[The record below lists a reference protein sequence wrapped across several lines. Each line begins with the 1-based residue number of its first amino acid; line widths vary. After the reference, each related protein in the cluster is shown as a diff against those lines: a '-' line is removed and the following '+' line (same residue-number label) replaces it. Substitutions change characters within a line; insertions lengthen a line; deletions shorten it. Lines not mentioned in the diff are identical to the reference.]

1 MNMILFNT
9 IVFSAT
15 AGAPYVAWNHF
26 EKQKKEEVFDKPLY
40 RVKFVD
46 LAKELWLK
54 EKEPVNPE

>member
-1 MNMILFNT
+1 MNMIFFNT

-15 AGAPYVAWNHF
+15 AGASPPVAWNHY
-26 EKQKKEEVFDKPLY
+26 EKQKKEEIVDKPLN

-54 EKEPVNPE
+54 EKESE